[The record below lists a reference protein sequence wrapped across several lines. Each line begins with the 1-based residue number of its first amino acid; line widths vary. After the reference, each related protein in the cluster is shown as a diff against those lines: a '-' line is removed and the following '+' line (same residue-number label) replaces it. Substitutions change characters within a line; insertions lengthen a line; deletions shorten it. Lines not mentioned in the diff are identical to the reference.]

1 MEYNIL
7 KEAAK
12 NLKRNLV
19 GNVVSF
25 QGSIWIRKTKDQ
37 WLEWSKSIYEYL
49 NSQIISNA
57 TEIVY

>member
-12 NLKRNLV
+12 FLKKNIL